1 MRYKIMA
8 DCTGQPIGIG
18 RGLVLSWVSGCGV
31 DDPLSD
37 ATTPLVYTKLG
48 FVETRGENFTPRTVT
63 SNTDSSGIYTD
74 TTVIGNDIEITAS
87 VLDAKDV
94 ANVSSQ
100 QALRSYYLTE
110 VQAGRQP
117 SVWVRIMDPLLEEYR
132 YYFCNIT
139 SLGRSAENEGNRT
152 GEFTFTA
159 IPTYDDTNATYQSE
173 PIV

>member
-1 MRYKIMA
+1 MA
-8 DCTGQPIGIG
+8 TCDSQPIGIG
-18 RGLVLSWVSGCGV
+18 RGLVLSWVQGCGT
-31 DDPLSD
+31 DDPKSD
-37 ATTPLVYTKLG
+37 ATSPLVYTKLG
-48 FVETRGENFTPRTVT
+48 FVETRGENLTPRTVT

-74 TTVIGNDIEITAS
+74 TTVIGSDIEITAS

-100 QALRSYYLTE
+100 QALRTYYITE

-117 SVWVRIMDPLLEEYR
+117 SVWVRVLDPLLEEYR
-132 YYFCNIT
+132 YYFCNVT

-159 IPTYDDTNATYQSE
+159 IPTYDETNATYQAE
-173 PIV
+173 AIAP

>member
-1 MRYKIMA
+1 MA
-8 DCTGQPIGIG
+8 TCDNQPIGIG
-18 RGLVLSWVSGCGV
+18 RGLVLSWVEGCG
-31 DDPLSD
+31 DADPKSD
-37 ATTPLVYTKLG
+37 ATSPLTYTKLG

-74 TTVIGNDIEITAS
+74 TSVIGNDIEITAS

-100 QALRSYYLTE
+100 QALRTYYITE

-117 SVWVRIMDPLLEEYR
+117 SVWVRILDPLLSEYR
-132 YYFCNIT
+132 YYFCVVT

-159 IPTYDDTNATYQSE
+159 VPTYDDTNATYQSE
-173 PIV
+173 AIV

>member
-1 MRYKIMA
+1 MA
-8 DCTGQPIGIG
+8 ECDSQPIGIG
-18 RGLVLSWVSGCGV
+18 RGLVLSWVAGCGV
-31 DDPLSD
+31 DDPLST
-37 ATTPLVYTKLG
+37 ATTPLVFTKLG
-48 FVETRGENFTPRTVT
+48 FVETRGESDTPRTVT

-94 ANVSSQ
+94 TDVSSQ
-100 QALRSYYLTE
+100 QALRSYFRTE
-110 VQAGRQP
+110 VNAGRQP
-117 SVWVRIMDPLLEEYR
+117 SVWVRILDPLLEEYR

-159 IPTYDDTNATYQSE
+159 IPTYDDTNPTYQSE
-173 PIV
+173 AINP

>member
-1 MRYKIMA
+1 MA
-8 DCTGQPIGIG
+8 TCDNLPTGIG
-18 RGLVLSWVSGCGV
+18 RGLVLSWVQGCGT
-31 DDPLSD
+31 DDPKTD
-37 ATTPLVYTKLG
+37 ATTPLIYTKLG

-100 QALRSYYLTE
+100 QALRNYYITE
-110 VQAGRQP
+110 VEASRQP
-117 SVWVRIMDPLLEEYR
+117 SVWVRILDPLLEEYR

-139 SLGRSAENEGNRT
+139 SLGRSAEDQGLRT

-159 IPTYDDTNATYQSE
+159 IPTYNEANATYQSE

>member
-1 MRYKIMA
+1 MA
-8 DCTGQPIGIG
+8 QCNNQQIGIG
-18 RGLVLSWVSGCGV
+18 RGLVLSWVEGCGT
-31 DDPLSD
+31 DDPLST
-37 ATTPLVYTKLG
+37 ATAPLTFAKLG

-74 TTVIGNDIEITAS
+74 TTIIGNDIEITAS

-94 ANVSSQ
+94 ATKSSQ
-100 QALRSYYLTE
+100 QALRNYYLEE
-110 VQAGRQP
+110 VHADRQP
-117 SVWVRIMDPLLEEYR
+117 SVWVRILDPLLEEYR
-132 YYFCNIT
+132 YYFCVIT

-159 IPTYDDTNATYQSE
+159 VPTHDDTNATYQSE

>member
-1 MRYKIMA
+1 MA
-8 DCTGQPIGIG
+8 DCNGQPIGIG
-18 RGLVLSWVSGCGV
+18 RGLVLSWVAGCGT
-31 DDPLSD
+31 DIPLQSADP
-37 ATTPLVYTKLG
+37 ALVFTKLG
-48 FVETRGENFTPRTVT
+48 FVETRGENLTPRTVT

-74 TTVIGNDIEITAS
+74 TTVIGSDIEITAS

-100 QALRSYYLTE
+100 QALRNYYITE

-117 SVWVRIMDPLLEEYR
+117 SVWVRVLDPLLEEYR

-159 IPTYDDTNATYQSE
+159 IPTYDESNATYQSE
-173 PIV
+173 AIS

>member
-1 MRYKIMA
+1 MA
-8 DCTGQPIGIG
+8 NCTDQPIGIG
-18 RGLVLSWVSGCGV
+18 RGLVVSWVSGCGV
-31 DDPLSD
+31 DDPLST
-37 ATTPLVYTKLG
+37 ATVPLVYKKLG

-74 TTVIGNDIEITAS
+74 TTVIGNDIEIPVS

-94 ANVSSQ
+94 ATVSSQ
-100 QALRSYYLTE
+100 QELRTYYLTE

-117 SVWVRIMDPLLEEYR
+117 SVWVRILDPLLAEYR

-139 SLGRSAENEGNRT
+139 SLSRSAENEGNRT

-159 IPTYDDTNATYQSE
+159 IPTYDENNATYQSE
-173 PIV
+173 AVV